1 MAERQSCKLKVLG
14 SSPSGGLPLAS
25 DCLDCLFARSAES
38 QFARVVK
45 GVDLRSTE
53 GNFAWV
59 RTPQLTR
66 LWHFEGPCRLVVR
79 TSRCGRDNPG
89 SNPGKDIIVGFVAL
103 LLLRVECVREV
114 GFETA

>member
-1 MAERQSCKLKVLG
+1 MFDRAACLFEDTAER
-14 SSPSGGLPLAS
+14 
-25 DCLDCLFARSAES
+25 
-38 QFARVVK
+38 QFARVAK

-66 LWHFEGPCRLVVR
+66 RWHFEGPCRLVVR

-89 SNPGKDIIVGFVAL
+89 SNPGKDIVGFVAL
-103 LLLRVECVREV
+103 LLLCLECARKV
-114 GFETA
+114 GSETV

>member
-25 DCLDCLFARSAES
+25 DCLDCLFARSAKS

-66 LWHFEGPCRLVVR
+66 RLRFEGPCRLVVR

-89 SNPGKDIIVGFVAL
+89 SNPGKDIVGLVAL
-103 LLLRVECVREV
+103 LLSRVECVRKV
-114 GFETA
+114 GSETV